1 MKKKP
6 TIEALQQEEN
16 FELIAEV
23 EHVHIKE
30 FVIEQMLHDRKL
42 IPAFMIYQLLMVLL
56 GTFFLTRAIVLAFR
70 GFPLPLLVSAGT
82 LVFCFTLLIVIH
94 ELLHGAALKITGA
107 PKITYGGWLKKFMF
121 YAEADQHVL
130 NRPQF
135 FLVAF
140 TPLVVVQLI
149 TLAGIVIW
157 FSHPAVYFFL
167 ILMSVHSLFC
177 AGDIGLA
184 SIFFR
189 FPGRNVFTYDNR
201 EAKKSYYYVEKQP

>member
-1 MKKKP
+1 
-6 TIEALQQEEN
+6 
-16 FELIAEV
+16 
-23 EHVHIKE
+23 
-30 FVIEQMLHDRKL
+30 
-42 IPAFMIYQLLMVLL
+42 
-56 GTFFLTRAIVLAFR
+56 
-70 GFPLPLLVSAGT
+70 
-82 LVFCFTLLIVIH
+82 
-94 ELLHGAALKITGA
+94 
-107 PKITYGGWLKKFMF
+107 
-121 YAEADQHVL
+121 
-130 NRPQF
+130 
-135 FLVAF
+135 VAF

-189 FPGRNVFTYDNR
+189 FPGRNVFTYDNP